1 MESKW
6 NFDVHKV
13 YFLGHDLILID
24 DSSILYVV
32 GLMLIVQLEVNTM
45 DLRIL
50 DNCLRIIKFN
60 DKQNQEKLLKEVK
73 SWRLRIRLGQ
83 ALTLSD

>member
-1 MESKW
+1 
-6 NFDVHKV
+6 
-13 YFLGHDLILID
+13 
-24 DSSILYVV
+24 
-32 GLMLIVQLEVNTM
+32 M

-60 DKQNQEKLLKEVK
+60 DKQNQEKLLKEIK

-83 ALTLSD
+83 ALTNT